1 MMLSPADY
9 AAYSRQT
16 GRAYPQSEEE
26 KAEMYGEV
34 RNFRENQ
41 LKGPS
46 ALETA
51 GGIALGAGALAGIGA
66 AAMKLRGRGKD
77 PRMVSGLSK
86 GKSGVQK
93 ADLSDMAAV
102 RRVAEVDP
110 QSVPTKT
117 VTRTEV
123 YKNVAAKPE
132 SELPQVSRPQGA
144 VEESMLVTDPNT
156 GEVYRRGGGRPIRA
170 EELRDQTVVK
180 VTEEKPTTLVDIQE
194 SREPLVV
201 EQNIEALDTASDQAA
216 APIERSLQRNE
227 DVDVGLAQAFLN
239 NKRDQLES
247 KGLSPTRIERSL
259 AADRATAEAAEL
271 YASTGDPAVLQ
282 RFSDTPA
289 SPMKVEPRSALPG
302 TDSPVGRQKASDMP
316 EGGVET
322 GKLFRKAPFGEFK
335 ADLEE
340 KDIDLTNR
348 ISELGVEQQNLESFV
363 AGRRAQLEQ
372 DDLMLRSAMDREPPD
387 QDSYSK
393 MLATVNSELQNLPDP
408 KASDIKAD
416 INDAAAERELV
427 RRQIKAADELGPQ
440 QFLIDQ
446 SEGSR
451 AFYETTPEGV
461 VIEETLEI
469 RPGRKAIDVVG
480 GKGGG
485 RSVAEFTAGLR
496 EPDLRQRTVFVPVNE
511 SAQKSKRSGA
521 AFGPWPKGS
530 LPATSSVTVKTRR
543 SDDIGNQLTDFEGDR
558 TQTGGR
564 MGLYGPERTGERA
577 TPGQRPTQPTMDE
590 TISQALADS
599 VADELG
605 IPTPPDQDLVFTR
618 TSRQQSQD
626 PLKASEAIRR
636 ARIEGDRRDPQSILR
651 AMGFGV

>member
-1 MMLSPADY
+1 MLSPADY

-26 KAEMYGEV
+26 RAEMYGEV
-34 RNFRENQ
+34 RDFRENQ
-41 LKGPS
+41 LKSPS

-51 GGIALGAGALAGIGA
+51 GQIALGAGALAGLGGLA
-66 AAMKLRGRGKD
+66 LKLRGRGKD
-77 PRMVSGLSK
+77 PRMTAATQSSK
-86 GKSGVQK
+86 RGVQQV
-93 ADLSDMAAV
+93 DLSDV
-102 RRVAEVDP
+102 PTVQRVSKVDP
-110 QSVPTKT
+110 ESIPTVPSSKA
-117 VTRTEV
+117 EV

-144 VEESMLVTDPNT
+144 VEESMLITDPNT
-156 GEVYRRGGGRPIRA
+156 GEIYRRGGGRTIRA
-170 EELRDQTVVK
+170 EELRDEAIAK
-180 VTEEKPTTLVDIQE
+180 VRDEQPATLVDIQE
-194 SREPLVV
+194 LREPLVV

-239 NKRDQLES
+239 NKRDQLAS

-271 YASTGDPAVLQ
+271 YASTGDPSVLQ
-282 RFSDTPA
+282 RFSDTPS
-289 SPMKVEPRSALPG
+289 SPIKVEPRSVLPG

-335 ADLEE
+335 TDLED

-348 ISELGVEQQNLESFV
+348 ISELGVEQQNLESFI

-372 DDLMLRSAMDREPPD
+372 DDLMLRSAMDREPTE
-387 QDSYSK
+387 QDSYSR

-408 KASDIKAD
+408 KTSDIKAD

-485 RSVAEFTAGLR
+485 RSTAEFTAGQQ
-496 EPDLRQRTVFVPVNE
+496 EPDVVRQVRGVRMRDYDDAGNQKTAYQDDRTVQAKKTIYGIQTPNEEISAGLSPSRIPQSSVVEEGLRQSV
-511 SAQKSKRSGA
+511 A
-521 AFGPWPKGS
+521 AP
-530 LPATSSVTVKTRR
+530 
-543 SDDIGNQLTDFEGDR
+543 EGDVPIPP
-558 TQTGGR
+558 
-564 MGLYGPERTGERA
+564 PE
-577 TPGQRPTQPTMDE
+577 E
-590 TISQALADS
+590 TL
-599 VADELG
+599 
-605 IPTPPDQDLVFTR
+605 FTR
-618 TSRQQSQD
+618 SQPQRSQD